1 MIYEIRF
8 NKFRR
13 QFARKT
19 NNIVH
24 LIICVARN
32 CTWIRLMVASLNW
45 KLLKGRQRE
54 RERKGITNNI
64 LYLFGEYA
72 TKEQLF
78 NEMKRKRVHECYKRQ
93 WFGLACVDFISH

>member
-1 MIYEIRF
+1 MCCTKLHLDSTYGC
-8 NKFRR
+8 KFELETVERE
-13 QFARKT
+13 T
-19 NNIVH
+19 E
-24 LIICVARN
+24 
-32 CTWIRLMVASLNW
+32 
-45 KLLKGRQRE
+45 RE